1 MKEYLQAPYV
11 GKTKEE
17 YYGRSYEDEEE
28 EYASEYSAMERDET
42 DDMFDDFLMY
52 DEMDE

>member
-1 MKEYLQAPYV
+1 MKGYLQAPYV

-17 YYGRSYEDEEE
+17 YYGRSYEVEEE
-28 EYASEYSAMERDET
+28 EYEMEYSAMRYGENDEMY
-42 DDMFDDFLMY
+42 DEFEMY